1 MRHVSTKL
9 LCSVVIAGLGALVA
23 TGCGN
28 DVPPNAV
35 ATVNDTVIKKA
46 DFAKW
51 LATAQASASQGAK
64 PVAYEPPDYNKCVAA
79 KKAQPVAKGQEQT
92 AAALKKQCKQEFDQL
107 KKQVMQFLIQA
118 QWVEQEAKS
127 QDIKISDAQV
137 KKSFDDQ
144 KKQAFPTDKA
154 YSQFLKTSGMSEADI
169 LFRVRLDQLQQKL
182 TQKVTE
188 GETKVSAADIQAY
201 YDKNKQRFA
210 QPERRDLLIV
220 LTKTEAQA
228 QAAKKALES
237 GQPWAAV
244 AKQYSIDEA
253 SKAQGGKLPGVAKG
267 QQEKALDTA
276 VFGAKKGVVA
286 GPVKTQFGWYVFK
299 VTKVTPA
306 SQQTLEQSKEAI
318 KSLLKSQK
326 QQKALDDFIKD
337 FREKYK
343 DKTDCAS
350 DYEVAECKNGP
361 EDKTDTTGSASGGA
375 PGQAPQA
382 PSNSQPAPTQPQ
394 GEEQPQQ

>member
-1 MRHVSTKL
+1 MRYASTKL
-9 LCSVVIAGLGALVA
+9 LCSVALAGLGALVA

-28 DVPPNAV
+28 DVPANSV
-35 ATVNDTVIKKA
+35 ATVNDAVIKKSE
-46 DFAKW
+46 FEKW
-51 LATAQASASQGAK
+51 LATAQASANQGAK
-64 PVAYEPPDYNKCVAA
+64 PVAYEPPDYKKCVVA

-92 AAALKKQCKQEFDQL
+92 AAALKKLCKQEFDQL

-118 QWVEQEAKS
+118 QWVEQEAKAK
-127 QDIKISDAQV
+127 DITISDAQV
-137 KKSFDDQ
+137 KKSFADQ

-154 YSQFLKTSGMSEADI
+154 YKEFLKTSGMTEADI

-188 GETKVSAADIQAY
+188 GETKVSEADIQAY

-228 QAAKKALES
+228 EAAKKALES
-237 GQPWAAV
+237 GQPWKAV

-267 QQEKALDTA
+267 QQEKSLDTA
-276 VFGAKKGVVA
+276 VFGAKKGVVS
-286 GPVKTQFGWYVFK
+286 GPVKTQFGWYVFE
-299 VTKVTPA
+299 VTKVTTA
-306 SQQTLEQSKEAI
+306 SQQSLEQSKDTI
-318 KSLLKSQK
+318 KNLLKSQK

-343 DKTDCAS
+343 DQTDCAS

-361 EDKTDTTGSASGGA
+361 EEKTNTGAASGGA

-394 GEEQPQQ
+394 QGESPQQ